1 MNKAL
6 AYAWAD
12 ELDSGEHIQGKH
24 SLERTYEYED
34 VKRCCLGVAA
44 RMCALPADLIHT
56 YDDGTVDF
64 DGSET
69 ILSPTLQDRLGIK
82 TSTGII
88 SSLTDQNGIG
98 CELTELNDSGFTFP
112 QIADVVRYFYE
123 EL

>member
-12 ELDSGEHIQGKH
+12 ELDSGEHIQGKE
-24 SLERTYEYED
+24 SLERIDVYEN
-34 VKRCCLGVAA
+34 VTRCCLGVAV

-69 ILSPTLQDRLGIK
+69 ILSPMLQKRLGIK

-88 SSLTDQNGIG
+88 SSLTDRNGMG
-98 CELTELNDSGFTFP
+98 SELTELNDGGFTFP
-112 QIADVVRYFYE
+112 QIADVIRYFYE